1 MREHEPHYEAATTL
15 LRRMTRWSSIKSWM
29 FGLPGA
35 TEAKRRAWRSRR
47 KLAIFFSHDV
57 EGEHTAPLD
66 ICRPRRSID
75 GGIPLAEAEV
85 AL

>member
-15 LRRMTRWSSIKSWM
+15 LRRMTRWSSIKSWDVRVA
-29 FGLPGA
+29 G
-35 TEAKRRAWRSRR
+35 RHRSKKARV
-47 KLAIFFSHDV
+47 AVTPQAGNNFSDDV

-75 GGIPLAEAEV
+75 GGTPSAEAEV